1 MRSTRIK
8 DLKQNQIRR
17 TSPTMSRSRGKI
29 KRKSMLLLLAS
40 NARKR
45 GIM

>member
-17 TSPTMSRSRGKI
+17 ISPTMSR
-29 KRKSMLLLLAS
+29 
-40 NARKR
+40 
-45 GIM
+45 